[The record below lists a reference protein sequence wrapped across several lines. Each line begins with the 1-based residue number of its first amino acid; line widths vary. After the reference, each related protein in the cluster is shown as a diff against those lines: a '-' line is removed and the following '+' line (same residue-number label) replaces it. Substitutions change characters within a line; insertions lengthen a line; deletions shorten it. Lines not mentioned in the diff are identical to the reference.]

1 MKKSDNQKIIM
12 TKDFENWLKQDNLF
26 EHYQNNPDQQQTIF
40 IDYKREKE
48 FINPKD
54 EKGFSEWMPNNTKA
68 GFTDSDYIEMY
79 EIVVKIEREK
89 SIKKLDDELNSVEPS
104 EALAIV
110 DKLLY
115 GLRKKELLAE
125 IDTPNADWNDRD
137 IWFRKYLLNEL
148 DHQQKRPSIKPP
160 KQQKRTTYQWQN
172 NADKEL
178 PELYNLMINEYKL
191 IASDTTLE
199 QFTAI
204 FTRQSIDNIKPIKWH
219 QNNATE
225 LLYFIIRL
233 EQLNNIVHNP
243 KRADYTKLKACFVDP
258 DGQEF
263 KAKWKSL
270 KTHIEINLSPEKQN
284 AIDELVK
291 QF

>member
-1 MKKSDNQKIIM
+1 MNKSDNQKIIM
-12 TKDFENWLKQDNLF
+12 TKDFESWLKQDDLF
-26 EHYQNNPDQQQTIF
+26 EYYQSNPDQQQTIF

-48 FINPKD
+48 FINSKD
-54 EKGFSEWMPNNTKA
+54 EIGFSEWMSDNSKA
-68 GFTDSDYIEMY
+68 GFTDDDYIEMY
-79 EIVVKIEREK
+79 EIVVKIKREK
-89 SIKKLDDELNSVEPS
+89 SIKKLDDELNSVESS
-104 EALAIV
+104 EAVAIL

-115 GLRKKELLAE
+115 RLRKKELLAE
-125 IDTPNADWNDRD
+125 INTPFAYWNDRD
-137 IWFRKYLLNEL
+137 IWFREYLLNEL
-148 DHQQKRPSIKPP
+148 GYHKHRPSIKLP
-160 KQQKRTTYQWQN
+160 KQKNRTTYQWQN

-178 PELYNLMINEYKL
+178 PELYSLMINEYKL

-204 FTRQSIDNIKPIKWH
+204 FTGQSIDSVKPIKWH

-233 EQLNNIVHNP
+233 EQLNNVAHNP

-284 AIDELVK
+284 AIDKLVSN
-291 QF
+291 F

>member
-1 MKKSDNQKIIM
+1 MNDELKELIGEINNAFYKLESYMDSRLDNYRYFGFDSAF
-12 TKDFENWLKQDNLF
+12 TKLFKEAEKNENYSYDNCILIGRYWKVLEQIRYDHDQGDYDNLNAL
-26 EHYQNNPDQQQTIF
+26 NNNDFNKDCEEISYLAWDRIEDFDKFTTA
-40 IDYKREKE
+40 
-48 FINPKD
+48 D
-54 EKGFSEWMPNNTKA
+54 EKAEEEKKFSITDVINFNN
-68 GFTDSDYIEMY
+68 
-79 EIVVKIEREK
+79 
-89 SIKKLDDELNSVEPS
+89 
-104 EALAIV
+104 
-110 DKLLY
+110 
-115 GLRKKELLAE
+115 
-125 IDTPNADWNDRD
+125 WNT
-137 IWFRKYLLNEL
+137 
-148 DHQQKRPSIKPP
+148 QKRP
-160 KQQKRTTYQWQN
+160 KQQTKTSYIWQGN
-172 NADKEL
+172 PDDEL
-178 PELYNLMINEYKL
+178 PELYSLLTNEYKL
-191 IASDTTLE
+191 ISPETTQE

>member
-1 MKKSDNQKIIM
+1 MNENLNEVIDQINKAFFRLESYMNSKIDNYEYFGFDLAF
-12 TKDFENWLKQDNLF
+12 TKLFAKVRMSQNFTYENCKLIGEYSHLLERLRYDIDQGNYDAENTIDNDDFEKDSGEIYKLAWDRCEEFSTFQT
-26 EHYQNNPDQQQTIF
+26 PDEIA
-40 IDYKREKE
+40 KE
-48 FINPKD
+48 EAELSFSITDVINKNI
-54 EKGFSEWMPNNTKA
+54 S
-68 GFTDSDYIEMY
+68 
-79 EIVVKIEREK
+79 
-89 SIKKLDDELNSVEPS
+89 
-104 EALAIV
+104 
-110 DKLLY
+110 
-115 GLRKKELLAE
+115 
-125 IDTPNADWNDRD
+125 
-137 IWFRKYLLNEL
+137 
-148 DHQQKRPSIKPP
+148 KPP
-160 KQQKRTTYQWQN
+160 KQKNRTTYQWQN

-178 PELYNLMINEYKL
+178 PELYRLMINEYKL

-270 KTHIEINLSPEKQN
+270 KTHIEINLSTKKQN

>member
-89 SIKKLDDELNSVEPS
+89 SIKKLDDELNSVDPS

-160 KQQKRTTYQWQN
+160 KQQKRTTYQWQG
-172 NADKEL
+172 NAGKEL
-178 PELYNLMINEYKL
+178 PELYSLMINKYKL

-204 FTRQSIDNIKPIKWH
+204 FTGQPIKNIKPIKW
-219 QNNATE
+219 NVSKTLNA
-225 LLYFIIRL
+225 YFI
-233 EQLNNIVHNP
+233 EQLINKNKLSKAINIDIWVIS
-243 KRADYTKLKACFVDP
+243 KYCFSNGANFSQSIDNY
-258 DGQEF
+258 
-263 KAKWKSL
+263 KNS
-270 KTHIEINLSPEKQN
+270 KTGKPSNYNLIDDLLN
-284 AIDELVK
+284 AL
-291 QF
+291 

>member
-79 EIVVKIEREK
+79 EIVVKIKREK

-160 KQQKRTTYQWQN
+160 KQQKRTTYQWQG
-172 NADKEL
+172 NAGKEL
-178 PELYNLMINEYKL
+178 PELYSLMINKYKL

-204 FTRQSIDNIKPIKWH
+204 FTGQPIKNIKPIKW
-219 QNNATE
+219 NVSKTLNA
-225 LLYFIIRL
+225 YFI
-233 EQLNNIVHNP
+233 EQLINKNKLSKAINIDIWVIS
-243 KRADYTKLKACFVDP
+243 KYCFSNGANFSQSIDNY
-258 DGQEF
+258 
-263 KAKWKSL
+263 KNS
-270 KTHIEINLSPEKQN
+270 KTGKPSNYNLIDDLLN
-284 AIDELVK
+284 AL
-291 QF
+291 

>member
-40 IDYKREKE
+40 IDYKREKK

-68 GFTDSDYIEMY
+68 GFTDSDYIKMY
-79 EIVVKIEREK
+79 EIVVKIKREK

-137 IWFRKYLLNEL
+137 IWFRKYLLNESA
-148 DHQQKRPSIKPP
+148 Q
-160 KQQKRTTYQWQN
+160 RTL
-172 NADKEL
+172 AGIEVV
-178 PELYNLMINEYKL
+178 
-191 IASDTTLE
+191 S
-199 QFTAI
+199 
-204 FTRQSIDNIKPIKWH
+204 
-219 QNNATE
+219 
-225 LLYFIIRL
+225 IIRKN
-233 EQLNNIVHNP
+233 QIVDS
-243 KRADYTKLKACFVDP
+243 KKSY
-258 DGQEF
+258 F
-263 KAKWKSL
+263 KTFLSL
-270 KTHIEINLSPEKQN
+270 V
-284 AIDELVK
+284 A
-291 QF
+291 

>member
-79 EIVVKIEREK
+79 EIVVKIKREK

-160 KQQKRTTYQWQN
+160 KQQKRTTYQWQG

-178 PELYNLMINEYKL
+178 PELYSLMINKHSL

-204 FTRQSIDNIKPIKWH
+204 FTGQPIKNIKPIKWLNSNRLLAYFLDCAFSG
-219 QNNATE
+219 QAWQSIAGNGKLFYNKTKCLNAND
-225 LLYFIIRL
+225 LSVAKKGYVDYG
-233 EQLNNIVHNP
+233 QP
-243 KRADYTKLKACFVDP
+243 KGYEKIDLI
-258 DGQEF
+258 
-263 KAKWKSL
+263 L
-270 KTHIEINLSPEKQN
+270 KTIKK
-284 AIDELVK
+284 D
-291 QF
+291 

>member
-125 IDTPNADWNDRD
+125 IDTPNADWNDRG

-160 KQQKRTTYQWQN
+160 KQQKRTTYQWQG
-172 NADKEL
+172 NAGKEL
-178 PELYNLMINEYKL
+178 PELYSLMINKYKL

-204 FTRQSIDNIKPIKWH
+204 FTGQPIKNIKPIKW
-219 QNNATE
+219 NVSKTLNA
-225 LLYFIIRL
+225 YFI
-233 EQLNNIVHNP
+233 EQLINKNKLSKAINIDIWVIS
-243 KRADYTKLKACFVDP
+243 KYCFSNGANFSQSIDNY
-258 DGQEF
+258 
-263 KAKWKSL
+263 KNS
-270 KTHIEINLSPEKQN
+270 KTGKPSNYNLIDDLLN
-284 AIDELVK
+284 AL
-291 QF
+291 

>member
-40 IDYKREKE
+40 IDYKREKK

-148 DHQQKRPSIKPP
+148 DYHQKRPSIKPP
-160 KQQKRTTYQWQN
+160 KQQKRTTYQWQG
-172 NADKEL
+172 NAGKEL
-178 PELYNLMINEYKL
+178 PELYSLMINKYKL
-191 IASDTTLE
+191 IASDNTLE

-204 FTRQSIDNIKPIKWH
+204 FTGQPIKNIKPIKW
-219 QNNATE
+219 NVSKTLNA
-225 LLYFIIRL
+225 YFI
-233 EQLNNIVHNP
+233 EQLINKNKLSKAINIDIWVIS
-243 KRADYTKLKACFVDP
+243 KYCFSNGANFSQSIDNY
-258 DGQEF
+258 
-263 KAKWKSL
+263 KNS
-270 KTHIEINLSPEKQN
+270 KTGKPSNYNLIDDLLN
-284 AIDELVK
+284 AL
-291 QF
+291 

>member
-1 MKKSDNQKIIM
+1 MHA
-12 TKDFENWLKQDNLF
+12 E
-26 EHYQNNPDQQQTIF
+26 
-40 IDYKREKE
+40 
-48 FINPKD
+48 
-54 EKGFSEWMPNNTKA
+54 
-68 GFTDSDYIEMY
+68 IEMGF
-79 EIVVKIEREK
+79 
-89 SIKKLDDELNSVEPS
+89 
-104 EALAIV
+104 A
-110 DKLLY
+110 
-115 GLRKKELLAE
+115 
-125 IDTPNADWNDRD
+125 TWADWHD
-137 IWFRKYLLNEL
+137 WYRKYLLCAKDYQE
-148 DHQQKRPSIKPP
+148 KRPSIKPP
-160 KQQKRTTYQWQN
+160 KQKNRTTYQWQN

-178 PELYNLMINEYKL
+178 PELYRLMINEYKL
-191 IASDTTLE
+191 IASDTTLK